1 MNKYTI
7 ITLENNDKYAVIDV
21 LKYNEKRYLLVS
33 KIENE
38 VVDNEL
44 IICEYSE
51 VSNCFKEVEKT
62 EELEIIFGE
71 RLNSKKRVLSY
82 FDEIKNEMIK
92 LQVIDKNSDLYLLK
106 DKNNN
111 LRKKTILL
119 INETIDINDYIYLSE
134 PIINEDNIFTYGDI
148 YNFNNIA
155 KEEIMIIDKKDNSII
170 LQRYYG

>member
-7 ITLENNDKYAVIDV
+7 ITLENNDKYAVIDF
-21 LKYNEKRYLLVS
+21 LNCNGKSYLLVS
-33 KIENE
+33 EIENE
-38 VVDNEL
+38 DVDNEF

-51 VSNCFKEVEKT
+51 TNHCFKEVEKT

-82 FDEIKNEMIK
+82 FDEIKNEMSQ